1 MKNKTYH
8 YTECG
13 LNNIHLINGFKINKL
28 QDGNEEIFIQ
38 DINGLHRAIGNS
50 LIFKAGLLS
59 GDEIKFIRTTL
70 DFSQKTLASL
80 LGLDYQSI
88 LAYEKNKTSI
98 SKTADH
104 FLRVIF
110 YSHLN
115 KDPEIYNK
123 IKEIADLDA
132 ELVKNTRQEQME
144 FYEGEWRIAA

>member
-1 MKNKTYH
+1 MYH

-13 LNNIHLINGFKINKL
+13 LNNIYLVNGFKINKL
-28 QDGNEEIFIQ
+28 SDGNEEIFIQ
-38 DINGLHRAIGNS
+38 DIHGLHRAIGNS
-50 LIFKAGLLS
+50 LILKTGLLS

-70 DFSQKTLASL
+70 DFSQTTLASL

-88 LAYEKNKTSI
+88 LAYEKTKTSI

-110 YSHLN
+110 YSFLN
-115 KDPEIYNK
+115 KDTEIYNK

-144 FYEGEWRIAA
+144 FHEGEWRIAA